1 MIIRTFSYIKPD
13 AEWADGLIMHLIQEA
28 GFIIKDYRK
37 VQLKLEDAEFLYNSH
52 KGKHYYEGLI
62 AHTLSGTVT
71 LLLIS
76 GIGNTVEKFRELIG
90 ATNPANAEVGTI
102 RFDYGTPNGGPANAI
117 HGSDSIERA
126 IEEIRYFFPEEEI

>member
-28 GFIIKDYRK
+28 GFIIKEQKK
-37 VQLKLEDAEFLYNSH
+37 VQLKLEDAEFLYGNH
-52 KGKHYYEGLI
+52 KGKPFYEELI
-62 AHTLSGTVT
+62 SHTISGPVT

-76 GIGNTVEKFRELIG
+76 SIGDTVKKFRELIG
-90 ATNPANAEVGTI
+90 ATNPVDAEVGTI
-102 RFDYGTPNGGPANAI
+102 RFDYGTNSGPKNAI

-126 IEEIRYFFPEEEI
+126 IEEIKYFFPEEEI